1 MENSE
6 KNPGKCDRC
15 SFIRFCVITIVVL
28 VVLQLFYSND
38 IYEQTSRMVQMLNF
52 QRKRHTWNSLTMG
65 QHTQSNNE
73 TEKQYNFTLCNNI
86 TCNNSSIHLNTD
98 HGLSL
103 CPKTPPKLGEN
114 FYHFWKQLYSLYTI
128 MELFLKNRIY
138 IHVFHFLLGGWNTIS
153 L

>member
-6 KNPGKCDRC
+6 KQSGKCDRY
-15 SFIRFCVITIVVL
+15 SFIRFCVVTIVVL

-52 QRKRHTWNSLTMG
+52 QRYRQTWNSLTMG

-73 TEKQYNFTLCNNI
+73 TERQYNFTSCNNV
-86 TCNNSSIHLNTD
+86 TCNNSSIHLNTG

-103 CPKTPPKLGEN
+103 CPKTPPKLGKD

-128 MELFLKNRIY
+128 IELFKKKIILKYMYFN
-138 IHVFHFLLGGWNTIS
+138 FC
-153 L
+153 